1 MSFHFAFVLPTTR
14 CLARCEHCFYETGH
28 SERVESVDYIDPLAR
43 ALDALAE
50 AGLQQ
55 LIITGGEP
63 LLAPNLEPLLE
74 CVGGKVPHLLV
85 LSHGDLL
92 DEEKLELLERHQV
105 HDITIS
111 AVEASEHLRETVH
124 RIMFHSRY
132 TPNLLTTI
140 TRAHAE
146 RLPELLEFST
156 RRNLPHLFTPV
167 YVPRDAECFERVSLR
182 RLDAAGWDRLVAA
195 LQDWAERTG
204 STFYLS
210 MIRDFFAGMPVHP
223 GFCPMGTDGV
233 VIDADGTVYP
243 CFHRHDLAAG
253 NLLTDRWET
262 IAARLDETGPELY
275 GAPCFG
281 EHCLSMFAGI
291 RE

>member
-1 MSFHFAFVLPTTR
+1 MPFNFAFVLPTTQ
-14 CLARCEHCFYETGH
+14 CLAHCEHCFYETGH
-28 SERVESVDYIDPLAR
+28 SERVASVDFLEPLSR
-43 ALDALAE
+43 ALDAMVE

-55 LIITGGEP
+55 MIISGGEP
-63 LLAPNLEPLLE
+63 LLAPHLEQLLQR
-74 CVGGKVPHLLV
+74 VGGRVPHLLM
-85 LSHGDLL
+85 LSHGELL
-92 DEEKLELLERHQV
+92 DEEKLALLERHQV

-111 AVEASEHLRETVH
+111 AVEADEQLRDTVH

-132 TPNLLTTI
+132 TPTLLTTI
-140 TRAHAE
+140 TRAHVDRVPA
-146 RLPELLEFST
+146 LLEFST

-167 YVPRDAECFERVSLR
+167 YVPRDADCFERASLH
-182 RLDAAGWDRLVAA
+182 RLDAAAWDRLAET
-195 LQDWAERTG
+195 LRGWADQTG
-204 STFYLS
+204 SVFYLA
-210 MIRDFFAGMPVHP
+210 MIRDFYAGMPVHP
-223 GFCPMGTDGV
+223 GFCPMGTDGL

-253 NLLTDRWET
+253 NLVTDPWET
-262 IAARLDETGPELY
+262 IAARLDRAGDELY